1 VTDVAREKFVRA
13 MAEIDRLESLV
24 EELETATCAGE
35 DAERQRAIELAEARE
50 QLAEKMWELAKI
62 TDACQKIHVRR

>member
-1 VTDVAREKFVRA
+1 MTDVAREKFVRA
-13 MAEIDRLESLV
+13 MAEVDRLESLV
-24 EELETATCAGE
+24 EELESATWTGE
-35 DAERQRAIELAEARE
+35 KDERQRAAELAEARE